1 MTLKAPVQQAIAE
14 IEASFSGHKID
25 VTEDG
30 QGGARVCV
38 HDLHVGD
45 QYLAPASQVAFALTF
60 QYPEADVYPHFVIPR
75 MTRLDASALG
85 PSFSD
90 SSWGDVAATQVS
102 RRSNNRIQDLET
114 AVIKLHKVLAWIRS
128 R

>member
-1 MTLKAPVQQAIAE
+1 MTLKTSVQRAIEE
-14 IEASFSGHKID
+14 IVASFAGHKVD

-30 QGGARVCV
+30 QGGARVGV

-45 QYLAPASQVAFALTF
+45 QYAAPTSQVAFALTF
-60 QYPEADVYPHFVIPR
+60 QYPEADVYPHFVVPR
-75 MTRLDASALG
+75 MTRADGSPLG

-90 SSWGDVAATQVS
+90 SSWGDAAATQVS

-114 AVIKLHKVLAWIRS
+114 AVIKLLKVLAWIRS